1 MDSNYLKPVNMNSN
15 YLKLPLLLFHINHG
29 IPEKGTLIKSLL
41 IKERDFPYAKTK
53 GNPILSRYYV
63 RNDCGL
69 WTHFSLRN
77 GAHLY
82 LLSRSY

>member
-1 MDSNYLKPVNMNSN
+1 MDSNYLKVVNMDSN
-15 YLKLPLLLFHINHG
+15 YLKLPLLLIHINHG

-53 GNPILSRYYV
+53 GTPILSRYV
-63 RNDCGL
+63 LNGCGL
-69 WTHFSLRN
+69 WSHFSLRN